1 MYRPQAHVNSAFSI
15 SVTAV
20 DEAFDQRKR
29 SSGTY
34 LGNAR
39 SLRSCGALF
48 GRQPDTGMSMGC
60 GAGTREIRPAERT
73 KASSKVRA
81 KARSAFIV
89 WSGESRGRKLGARP
103 HGFLRSQGEKL
114 PLDADVS
121 ARFVRRGTGRLFGTC
136 ASSGV
141 VGNLSH
147 P

>member
-1 MYRPQAHVNSAFSI
+1 
-15 SVTAV
+15 
-20 DEAFDQRKR
+20 
-29 SSGTY
+29 
-34 LGNAR
+34 
-39 SLRSCGALF
+39 
-48 GRQPDTGMSMGC
+48 MSMGC

-121 ARFVRRGTGRLFGTC
+121 ASRTRREDDSPSRRQKPISPRPQRTGRSRAHPAGRTSFLT
-136 ASSGV
+136 ASPTSAPPRELSGSQAIRAA
-141 VGNLSH
+141 GISSRCWRPRLRS
-147 P
+147 